1 MQDLKASGQP
11 MLIAQNVE
19 KNEKQKLK
27 FIMTIDICDIA
38 KFEESSSYQRDT
50 EFALSR
56 TIRFLKNLSHLIKN
70 FLYCNDIFLVLFY
83 ILINNIFLVYSKT
96 KYPTAIIESLMIDN
110 FEMLKLKE
118 NKQQSDGFT
127 KVTIEATNIGI
138 FTGIDQESK
147 RAKEIAM
154 TKVCYIIMKIAGI
167 PHGVLKVSDYIAI
180 KPLVNKP
187 KRETEKE
194 NQTEKQLIK
203 EKIDNAEQICNS
215 EHDLSKSDN
224 EHQNEALTYSEVFK
238 KSLINIENKPFDD
251 SNGLELN
258 KLLNDQK
265 SLENVAKLLFHFRK
279 ANILES
285 NSFDSQTSILEY
297 LKSQG
302 IQINV
307 STKTLNDEFVTNI
320 EIANVTSF
328 SSKAKTL
335 IKSKEES
342 VCKMIQF
349 LKKLLKLV
357 DDHLKNQNKENLN
370 DNLKNEK
377 IDNEQIK
384 SNCINLLLKLYN
396 NGNYFFKFLK
406 NNNILL

>member
-1 MQDLKASGQP
+1 
-11 MLIAQNVE
+11 
-19 KNEKQKLK
+19 
-27 FIMTIDICDIA
+27 
-38 KFEESSSYQRDT
+38 
-50 EFALSR
+50 
-56 TIRFLKNLSHLIKN
+56 
-70 FLYCNDIFLVLFY
+70 
-83 ILINNIFLVYSKT
+83 
-96 KYPTAIIESLMIDN
+96 
-110 FEMLKLKE
+110 MLKLKE
-118 NKQQSDGFT
+118 NKQSDGFT

-138 FTGIDQESK
+138 FTGVHQEAK

-154 TKVCYIIMKIAGI
+154 TKVCYIIMKLAGI
-167 PHGVLKVSDYIAI
+167 PHGVLKISDYIAI

-187 KRETEKE
+187 KRETERE
-194 NQTEKQLIK
+194 NQAEKQLIK
-203 EKIDNAEQICNS
+203 EKNDNAEQICNL
-215 EHDLSKSDN
+215 EHDLLKFDN

-238 KSLINIENKPFDD
+238 KSLIKLENKPFDD
-251 SNGLELN
+251 SNELELN
-258 KLLNDQK
+258 KLLNDSK
-265 SLENVAKLLFHFRK
+265 SLENVAKLLFYFRK

-349 LKKLLKLV
+349 LKNLLKMV
-357 DDHLKNQNKENLN
+357 DDHLKNQNKDSLN

-377 IDNEQIK
+377 IDIEQIK
-384 SNCINLLLKLYN
+384 SNCIDLLLKLYN
-396 NGNYFFKFLK
+396 NGNYFLKFLK